1 MIFPL
6 GYGAMAE
13 VPTIVSAV
21 QNALQ
26 NDNSQQNLPSNIKQ
40 ETDTRLDSNVTWQEF
55 ENVCRTK

>member
-1 MIFPL
+1 
-6 GYGAMAE
+6 MAE

-40 ETDTRLDSNVTWQEF
+40 ETDTRLDSNVT
-55 ENVCRTK
+55 